1 MDNNIKILVVDD
13 EPNIVKMVKS
23 RLEANG
29 YQVVSA
35 FSGQECLLRA
45 KTEMPDI
52 IVLDIMMPGM
62 DGTQVGQILKLD
74 AATKNIPIIFLTCLV
89 EENEVPKQHVVA
101 GNIILAKP
109 FKAEE
114 LLAMIKKIV
123 GR

>member
-1 MDNNIKILVVDD
+1 MDKNIKVLVIDD

-29 YQVVSA
+29 YKVISA
-35 FSGQECLLRA
+35 FGGQEGLQKA
-45 KTEMPDI
+45 KVELPDL

-62 DGTQVGQILKLD
+62 DGTQVGQALKLD
-74 AATKNIPIIFLTCLV
+74 ASTKNIPVVFLTCLV

-114 LLAMIKKIV
+114 LLEVIRKIT
-123 GR
+123 G